1 MPCPGGFWYFGSV
14 GFSARNP
21 RPPRFLSR
29 GAPRHGGFPALETYS
44 APVLNRGAKLLNM
57 EKVLF
62 LINPISGTSPGE
74 VLARRIRAAADGLLP
89 PESYDLAFTEQDT
102 HAQAV
107 RLAKRY
113 GAIIAVGGDGTL
125 GQVVQ
130 ATMGLSPMPK
140 LCIIPYGVGND
151 LARSLGVYKLL
162 KKEGLRAVMEM
173 ILRGRTRNVDVMQ
186 VNHQTLCASYFGA
199 GNDARISNLF
209 NRFRP
214 KATRPAA
221 KVRPII
227 NNGLYTI
234 FVLGNL
240 LYTIPFPLYVTYR
253 DKKGVDRRFVVP
265 KGNHGLLITNSSIY
279 AGGSIVSSM
288 SDMTDGKFEVTLI
301 ANLRQ
306 WFTMHF
312 TRVFRRPMNVLNPK
326 ILQFQTERLI
336 VEQSGQTFYQIDGEK
351 PLQRIT
357 GTRIL
362 EFAIAGKVPM
372 IVP

>member
-1 MPCPGGFWYFGSV
+1 
-14 GFSARNP
+14 
-21 RPPRFLSR
+21 
-29 GAPRHGGFPALETYS
+29 
-44 APVLNRGAKLLNM
+44 M

-62 LINPISGTSPGE
+62 LINPVSGTSPGE
-74 VLARRIRAAADGLLP
+74 VLARRIRAAADGLLD
-89 PESYDLAFTEQDT
+89 PETYDLAFTEPDT
-102 HAQAV
+102 VTQAV
-107 RLAKRY
+107 RLARRY
-113 GAIIAVGGDGTL
+113 GTIIAVGGDGTL

-130 ATMGLSPMPK
+130 ATMNLSPKPC
-140 LCIIPYGVGND
+140 LGVIPFGVGND

-162 KKEGLRAVMEM
+162 KTEGLRGVMEM
-173 ILRGRTRNVDVMQ
+173 VLRGRTRNVDVMQ
-186 VNHQTLCASYFGA
+186 VNNQILCASYFGA

-214 KATRPAA
+214 RATRPTAQM
-221 KVRPII
+221 RPLI
-227 NNGLYTI
+227 NNTLYGI
-234 FVLGNL
+234 LILGNL

-279 AGGSIVSSM
+279 AGGAMVSSM

-336 VEQSGQTFYQIDGEK
+336 VEQRGQTFYQIDGEK
-351 PLQRIT
+351 PLNAIT
-357 GTRIL
+357 GTRVL
-362 EFAIAGKVPM
+362 EFSIAGQAPMLVP
-372 IVP
+372 